1 MQNGEILLLLL
12 RAVSREI
19 TSVAFLPEF
28 ALKQENYKCNF
39 SSLLRGNPSSHKK
52 GKTRQADQ
60 LSSPPFW
67 GGRQPASPP
76 FSPGLS
82 RGPAPPGRPPALPV
96 PVHGADPPAAARRCP
111 PRPCGR
117 HCAPRRAR
125 AASRR
130 PGAREAAGRPG
141 ALLSPPGLSDY

>member
-60 LSSPPFW
+60 LGSPPFW

-82 RGPAPPGRPPALPV
+82 RGPAPAARPPSRSLSMVLTRRRQRGAALRARAGGIARPAAPALP
-96 PVHGADPPAAARRCP
+96 AAAQGPGKLRGVP
-111 PRPCGR
+111 GR
-117 HCAPRRAR
+117 F
-125 AASRR
+125 
-130 PGAREAAGRPG
+130 
-141 ALLSPPGLSDY
+141 